1 MRTKHE
7 ESSVASSVTR
17 SPSPGL
23 PNTTVSA
30 LPQARRCEARCLQDL
45 GDLRQLSTAKPGLL
59 MLEYHGC
66 GSEINV
72 NLEGALGT
80 VMQEIIV
87 WARQHE
93 ADGRYRDA
101 EYLFRRAY
109 LKENIPEES
118 VDSHLSKDVLPTLVS
133 LYERIGDY
141 PAAEMAQ
148 ETLLRGL
155 FSDSTKQITGEHRR
169 AVYAYSKLLFDFRR
183 RVLDLGFDL
192 FSLAYH
198 MNMLIA
204 YRVAVLDIP
213 LLNEVSLDQ
222 GLINLKPLGFT
233 DHASLHVAAK
243 QNAIH
248 LARLLIVKGADVNGR
263 GFSSCTSLHIAAHY
277 ADSAMVELLLA
288 NGAETQVKDWR
299 GVSPLHAALTGKSVV
314 QNLAL
319 LVDAQAD
326 MEAKDVRGRTALHIA
341 VENDVPAAAH
351 FLLQCGA
358 NSEVADSFKETL
370 LFTAV
375 FYRREWAI
383 KLLLEKGA
391 NVKARNEK
399 GETALYVAIG
409 KCQEPIV
416 QILLDHGKT
425 MKTAVDQRFSFHR
438 SLLHIAV
445 TKASVSIVG
454 MLLRAAADICA
465 ADDNGNTALHEAVLG
480 GQEPHEQIVRLLL
493 TQSAP
498 LDAVNQYGSTVLHLA
513 VHHARRNM
521 ILIILHHTPP
531 TKLSTICEMR
541 DDIGR
546 TPLDIAQDLDKDAN
560 ESSDARSILYLLENA
575 LKLSHTYI

>member
-1 MRTKHE
+1 MADLL
-7 ESSVASSVTR
+7 SNPADN
-17 SPSPGL
+17 GL
-23 PNTTVSA
+23 S
-30 LPQARRCEARCLQDL
+30 LQDL

-59 MLEYHGC
+59 MLEYENC
-66 GSEINV
+66 GSV
-72 NLEGALGT
+72 FGGVLEGALGT

-109 LKENIPEES
+109 HKENIPEES

-148 ETLLRGL
+148 ETLLRRL

-183 RVLDLGFDL
+183 RVLDLRSDL
-192 FSLAYH
+192 PTSF
-198 MNMLIA
+198 NEIIFLIA

-222 GLINLKPLGFT
+222 GLINLKPLDGSCC
-233 DHASLHVAAK
+233 ASLHVAAK

-248 LARLLIVKGADVNGR
+248 LARLLIVKGADVNSR
-263 GFSSCTSLHIAAHY
+263 DLSSRTPLHIAAHY

-326 MEAKDVRGRTALHIA
+326 MEAKDLHGRTALHIA
-341 VENDVPAAAH
+341 VQHDLPAAAH

-358 NSEVADSFKETL
+358 NSEVSDSSKETL
-370 LFTAV
+370 LITAV
-375 FYRREWAI
+375 RIGREWAI
-383 KLLLEKGA
+383 KPLLEKGA

-399 GETALYVAIG
+399 GETALYIAIG
-409 KCQEPIV
+409 EGQEPIV

-425 MKTAVDQRFSFHR
+425 IKTAVDQRFSSHQVFGPLNPR
-438 SLLHIAV
+438 CAIL
-445 TKASVSIVG
+445 ASE
-454 MLLRAAADICA
+454 
-465 ADDNGNTALHEAVLG
+465 T
-480 GQEPHEQIVRLLL
+480 
-493 TQSAP
+493 
-498 LDAVNQYGSTVLHLA
+498 
-513 VHHARRNM
+513 
-521 ILIILHHTPP
+521 
-531 TKLSTICEMR
+531 
-541 DDIGR
+541 
-546 TPLDIAQDLDKDAN
+546 
-560 ESSDARSILYLLENA
+560 
-575 LKLSHTYI
+575 

>member
-1 MRTKHE
+1 M
-7 ESSVASSVTR
+7 ADLR
-17 SPSPGL
+17 SNPADIGL
-23 PNTTVSA
+23 S
-30 LPQARRCEARCLQDL
+30 LQDL
-45 GDLRQLSTAKPGLL
+45 GDLRQLSTAIPGIL

-66 GSEINV
+66 GSEINE
-72 NLEGALGT
+72 NSEGALGT

-109 LKENIPEES
+109 HKENIPEES

-148 ETLLRGL
+148 ETLLRRL
-155 FSDSTKQITGEHRR
+155 FSNSTKQITGEHRR

-183 RVLDLGFDL
+183 RVLDLRSDL
-192 FSLAYH
+192 PTSINVINL
-198 MNMLIA
+198 LIA

-222 GLINLKPLGFT
+222 GLINLEGDYRTP
-233 DHASLHVAAK
+233 LHVAAK
-243 QNAIH
+243 QSAIN
-248 LARLLIVKGADVNGR
+248 LAHLLIVKGADINSR
-263 GFSSCTSLHIAAHY
+263 DISSCTPLHITAHY
-277 ADSAMVELLLA
+277 AGSAMVELLLD

-299 GVSPLHAALTGKSVV
+299 GRSPLHAALTGKSVV

-326 MEAKDVRGRTALHIA
+326 MEAKDLRGRTALHIA
-341 VENDVPAAAH
+341 VEHDLPAAAH

-358 NSEVADSFKETL
+358 NSEVSDSSKETL
-370 LFTAV
+370 LITAV
-375 FYRREWAI
+375 RIGREWAI

-409 KCQEPIV
+409 EGQEPIV
-416 QILLDHGKT
+416 QILLDHAKT
-425 MKTAVDQRFSFHR
+425 IKTAVDQRFSFHR

-445 TKASVSIVG
+445 IKASVSIVG

-465 ADDNGNTALHEAVLG
+465 ADDEGDTALHEAVLE

-498 LDAVNQYGSTVLHLA
+498 LDAVNQYGDTVLHLA
-513 VHHARRNM
+513 VRYVRRNM
-521 ILIILHHTPP
+521 ILIVLRHTSPI
-531 TKLSTICEMR
+531 KLSTICEMR

-546 TPLDIAQDLDKDAN
+546 TPLDIARDLAKHAK
-560 ESSDARSILYLLENA
+560 ESSDERSILYLLENA